1 MVARRPDKKLLKNQN
16 LGSKRGVLSSD
27 GSGRREDQE
36 SDSVQTLKM
45 GIPWFDDGLGM
56 KNEGKANISVWSLSS
71 GKDEI
76 LMNQD
81 WQEFKRRLEKKGRSS
96 DDRDF
101 RDRLK
106 RTSWSQ
112 EGRGVDNDSR
122 YVASATGWIVV
133 SRMEKRTE
141 SCLHQ

>member
-76 LMNQD
+76 VMN
-81 WQEFKRRLEKKGRSS
+81 
-96 DDRDF
+96 
-101 RDRLK
+101 
-106 RTSWSQ
+106 
-112 EGRGVDNDSR
+112 
-122 YVASATGWIVV
+122 
-133 SRMEKRTE
+133 
-141 SCLHQ
+141 